1 MAKPPRLMIPLIVLL
16 LVTASSGSSE
26 RSVYGS
32 EKVAQFDEINNE
44 EPIITLQRTACLG
57 SCSDYK
63 VSIYDG
69 GTVVYGGRFNVATTG
84 TVIYTIPVENV
95 EAMLEEFEKAD
106 FISLEDAYAVQV
118 FDMPSTITSLN
129 LDGEIKEIHHYGIGC
144 GSSNPILDNAPAEL
158 CHLEGMID
166 ELANTTILV
175 RGDE

>member
-1 MAKPPRLMIPLIVLL
+1 
-16 LVTASSGSSE
+16 
-26 RSVYGS
+26 
-32 EKVAQFDEINNE
+32 
-44 EPIITLQRTACLG
+44 
-57 SCSDYK
+57 
-63 VSIYDG
+63 
-69 GTVVYGGRFNVATTG
+69 
-84 TVIYTIPVENV
+84 
-95 EAMLEEFEKAD
+95 MLEEFEKAD